1 MNSRAKGK
9 RGELEW
15 SAYLRDHLGCTGARR
30 GQQYAGGPDSPD
42 VVGGIPGTHAEV
54 KRVERL
60 NLDKAMDQV
69 IQDIELCIVPYVAHR
84 KNHGMWMV
92 TILADDIRRFCACVA
107 AIDGRPIYPVSSG
120 GEQDAEG

>member
-15 SAYLRDHLGCTGARR
+15 SAHLRDSLGCTDARR

-60 NLDKAMDQV
+60 NLDKAMDQA
-69 IQDIELCIVPYVAHR
+69 IHDSEPGSVPYVAHR
-84 KNHGMWMV
+84 KNRGMWMV
-92 TILADDIRRFCACVA
+92 TIPAVHIRAFAACVA
-107 AIDGRPIYPVSSG
+107 AIDGRPIYPARKDD
-120 GEQDAEG
+120 DA